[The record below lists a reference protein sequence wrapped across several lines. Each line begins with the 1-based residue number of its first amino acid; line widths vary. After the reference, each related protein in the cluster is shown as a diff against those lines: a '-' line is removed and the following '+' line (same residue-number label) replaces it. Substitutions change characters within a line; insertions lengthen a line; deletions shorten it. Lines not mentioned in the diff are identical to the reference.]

1 MFKKHTGFT
10 LIEMMVVVSI
20 IAILAG
26 IAYPAYT
33 SHVDRS
39 RRAEAM
45 SALVEM
51 SGDLERYFTVMS
63 AYTTSV
69 DGAFPNVGLGRT
81 DVFSETGRYT
91 LTIASPNLSTYTI
104 TATPRNWIDNL
115 CGSFT
120 LTNTGVREVSGDF
133 DGDNSDG
140 DSVDGPNGDVA
151 DVADTDDINACWR

>member
-1 MFKKHTGFT
+1 MLKKSTGFT
-10 LIEMMVVVSI
+10 LVEVMIVVAI

-51 SGDLERYFTVMS
+51 SGDLERYFTVTG

-69 DGAFPNVGLGRT
+69 IGAFPNVGLGRA
-81 DVFSETGRYT
+81 DAFSETGGYT
-91 LTIASPNLSTYTI
+91 LTIASPDLSTYTI
-104 TATPRNWIDNL
+104 TATPRNWVDNL
-115 CGSFT
+115 CNAFT
-120 LTNTGVREVSGDF
+120 LTNTGIREVSGDF
-133 DGDNSDG
+133 DGDGSDG
-140 DSVDGPNGDVA
+140 DSVDGPNGGVA
-151 DVADTDDINACWR
+151 DVADTDDVNACWR